1 MTKRHLICSFLFA
14 AASINAY
21 PAAANEEVD
30 LELVFAADGSGSIDD
45 EEFRLQRAGYAAA
58 MAHPRVLNAIR
69 SGYHQKIAVAFVE
82 WGAPESQHT
91 IIDWMVID
99 GPAAAKEFGGKLLSA
114 PRAAWGYNSISA
126 AVDYAAGLIRS
137 NDYEGER
144 KVIDVSGDG
153 PQIGG
158 RPIAQARYEAVSA
171 GITINALVVNSPHGG
186 FPSMGPKSLEAHYRA
201 EVIGGMGAFT
211 IVARNR
217 EEFATAILRKMIHEI
232 AGDPPAGRRLSSGGA
247 GKGGGEISLAVE

>member
-1 MTKRHLICSFLFA
+1 MKKRCLLAGFLFA
-14 AASINAY
+14 AASMIAY
-21 PAAANEEVD
+21 PAAAVEEVD

-58 MAHPRVLNAIR
+58 MSHPRVLNAIR

-99 GPAAAKEFGGKLLSA
+99 GPAAAKVFAGKLLAA
-114 PRAAWGYNSISA
+114 PRAAWGYNSISG

-158 RPIAQARYEAVSA
+158 RPMAQARYEAVSA
-171 GITINALVVNSPHGG
+171 GITINALVVNSPNGG
-186 FPSMGPKSLEAHYRA
+186 FPSMGPKSLEAHYRN

-217 EEFATAILRKMIHEI
+217 EEFANAILRKMIHEI
-232 AGDPPAGRRLSSGGA
+232 AGTPEARRLSLGGA
-247 GKGGGEISLAVE
+247 GKGGGEISLAIE